1 MEWISSWIQGIIIAV
16 IIGTIIEMILPEGNS
31 KKYIKVVIGIYILCS
46 IISPVITKITKKE
59 IQLSNILNLE
69 EYIET
74 SNSKTYENLNN
85 NQDNQIRTIYE
96 EQLKQDMKEKIA
108 SKGYEVLNIYLSIAN
123 DKQYTIEIVEINV
136 RKRNEN
142 LNEENVEKSNIG
154 NSEGSNKNDKASS
167 NEKNAEKSNINGGK
181 NDKELV
187 EKIEDVEIKVET
199 ENSKDNSNVQKS
211 NSSTQQNQNN
221 RNDSHENANNEN
233 ASQENVN
240 NESISKKE
248 KDELKEYLSSIYAIK
263 KENININ

>member
-1 MEWISSWIQGIIIAV
+1 
-16 IIGTIIEMILPEGNS
+16 MILPEGNS

-85 NQDNQIRTIYE
+85 NQDTQIRSIYE

-123 DKQYTIEIVEINV
+123 DKQYTIERVELNV
-136 RKRNEN
+136 RKQNKN
-142 LNEENVEKSNIG
+142 LNEENIENSNRE
-154 NSEGSNKNDKASS
+154 NSEGSN
-167 NEKNAEKSNINGGK
+167 K

-187 EKIEDVEIKVET
+187 EKIEDVEIKVQN
-199 ENSKDNSNVQKS
+199 ENSK
-211 NSSTQQNQNN
+211 
-221 RNDSHENANNEN
+221 ND
-233 ASQENVN
+233 SQENIN
-240 NESISKKE
+240 NESINKKE

>member
-1 MEWISSWIQGIIIAV
+1 MKNGMEWISSWIQGIIIAV

-59 IQLSNILNLE
+59 IHLSNVLNLE

-74 SNSKTYENLNN
+74 SNSKAYENLNN
-85 NQDNQIRTIYE
+85 NQDTQIRTIYE

-108 SKGYEVLNIYLSIAN
+108 SKGYEVLNIYLRIAN
-123 DKQYTIEIVEINV
+123 DKQYTIERVEINV
-136 RKRNEN
+136 RKQNEN
-142 LNEENVEKSNIG
+142 LNKEDIEN
-154 NSEGSNKNDKASS
+154 SNKDDKETS
-167 NEKNAEKSNINGGK
+167 NEKNTEKSNINGAK
-181 NDKELV
+181 NGKELV
-187 EKIEDVEIKVET
+187 EKIENVEIKVET
-199 ENSKDNSNVQKS
+199 ENSKNNSNVQKN
-211 NSSTQQNQNN
+211 NSIMQENQNN
-221 RNDSHENANNEN
+221 RNDLQENANNKN
-233 ASQENVN
+233 DSQENVN

>member
-1 MEWISSWIQGIIIAV
+1 
-16 IIGTIIEMILPEGNS
+16 MILPEGNS

-85 NQDNQIRTIYE
+85 NQDTQIRSIYE

-108 SKGYEVLNIYLSIAN
+108 SKGYETLSIYLSIAN
-123 DKQYTIEIVEINV
+123 DKQYTIEKVELNV
-136 RKRNEN
+136 RKQNEN
-142 LNEENVEKSNIG
+142 LNEEDIEKSNIE
-154 NSEGSNKNDKASS
+154 NSEGSN
-167 NEKNAEKSNINGGK
+167 K

-187 EKIEDVEIKVET
+187 EKIEDVEIKVQN
-199 ENSKDNSNVQKS
+199 ENSKNNSNIQKN
-211 NSSTQQNQNN
+211 NSTMQENQNN
-221 RNDSHENANNEN
+221 RNDS
-233 ASQENVN
+233 QENIN

>member
-1 MEWISSWIQGIIIAV
+1 
-16 IIGTIIEMILPEGNS
+16 MILPEGNS

-85 NQDNQIRTIYE
+85 NQDNQIRNIYE

-123 DKQYTIEIVEINV
+123 DKQYTIERVELNV
-136 RKRNEN
+136 RKQNEN
-142 LNEENVEKSNIG
+142 SNEEDIEQSNRE
-154 NSEGSNKNDKASS
+154 NSEGSN
-167 NEKNAEKSNINGGK
+167 K

-187 EKIEDVEIKVET
+187 EKIEDVEIKVEN
-199 ENSKDNSNVQKS
+199 ENSKYNSNVQKS

-221 RNDSHENANNEN
+221 RNDSQENANNRNNLPEN
-233 ASQENVN
+233 IN

>member
-46 IISPVITKITKKE
+46 IISPVITKITNKE
-59 IQLSNILNLE
+59 IQLSNVLNLE

-123 DKQYTIEIVEINV
+123 DKQYTIERVELNV
-136 RKRNEN
+136 RKQNEN
-142 LNEENVEKSNIG
+142 LNEENIEN
-154 NSEGSNKNDKASS
+154 
-167 NEKNAEKSNINGGK
+167 SNINTTK
-181 NDKELV
+181 SDEELV
-187 EKIEDVEIKVET
+187 EKIENIEIKVQN
-199 ENSKDNSNVQKS
+199 ENSK
-211 NSSTQQNQNN
+211 
-221 RNDSHENANNEN
+221 ND
-233 ASQENVN
+233 SQENIN